1 MENYYEVLKIK
12 NDATTEQIKRA
23 FLTLITKFH
32 PDIYKGEKSVAE
44 EVSSSLTEAYSVLK
58 DEEKRKE
65 YDLSNQSNAINTIY
79 QDYSG
84 WSSCENEFDKPY
96 NGKNYDQEVSRKYF
110 KNTKRKSH
118 GRNIFKKL
126 FTSKL
131 FYCLLFV
138 FAVEALIIYFVYVK
152 AL

>member
-23 FLTLITKFH
+23 FLSLITKFH
-32 PDIYKGEKSVAE
+32 PDIYKGDKSVAE

-65 YDLSNQSNAINTIY
+65 YDLSHQSNIISTIY

-84 WSSCENEFDKPY
+84 QKFSENETDKVY
-96 NGKNYDQEVSRKYF
+96 NGKNYEQEVSRKYF

-118 GRNIFKKL
+118 SKNIFKKL

-138 FAVEALIIYFVYVK
+138 FAVEAFIIYFVYVK
-152 AL
+152 GL